1 MGELDLI
8 NRDPNN
14 MNNYIQVCF
23 DDVLAEPE
31 GAHSAD
37 CVWTNSRKC
46 FECGF
51 SFYYKLCTYLCGICI
66 ALEWGCTFGAV
77 AFSAIWC
84 WTPYMRLM
92 SIALAPTRKIFSI
105 YLSTFV
111 APCMETAGLLFSR
124 IHVVNSNGAPP
135 KPLGALDNQ
144 QWTLWPSWTPP
155 YSIRNQKIAKPNE
168 FDKPDFILSFYQS
181 WVLKQWQ
188 DIIIH
193 IT

>member
-105 YLSTFV
+105 CLSTFV
-111 APCMETAGLLFSR
+111 APCMETAGLFFSR
-124 IHVVNSNGAPP
+124 IHVVNSTGAPP

-144 QWTLWPSWTPP
+144 Q
-155 YSIRNQKIAKPNE
+155 
-168 FDKPDFILSFYQS
+168 
-181 WVLKQWQ
+181 
-188 DIIIH
+188 
-193 IT
+193 